1 MLTQATQRAA
11 IGTGVFAAFTGRSR
25 KRAFVTQEFIL

>member
-1 MLTQATQRAA
+1 MLTQATDRAA
-11 IGTGVFAAFTGRSR
+11 VRRRFLAVLTARSR